1 MFLLGITRAT
11 NLDGREI
18 PSLILLR
25 FRLIFSST
33 NSDSPDYLRGCSSIL
48 CVNSPRPLGV
58 YRPWTNMWGEV
69 LLVSFLIP
77 LQWKDTSVDKKRHD
91 PFDSF
96 QSVCNI
102 ESLV

>member
-25 FRLIFSST
+25 FRLIFSVQILRV
-33 NSDSPDYLRGCSSIL
+33 PVYLRGCSSIL

-58 YRPWTNMWGEV
+58 YRP
-69 LLVSFLIP
+69 
-77 LQWKDTSVDKKRHD
+77 
-91 PFDSF
+91 
-96 QSVCNI
+96 
-102 ESLV
+102 